1 MTDLMQMPHTASEL
15 EWLVIIF
22 LGMVIIYFLKKRDKA
37 FDEHERALREN
48 TLALVK
54 LTVQIEF
61 LTKASARVEVL
72 EHDLNQLGEK
82 VRNLSQ

>member
-1 MTDLMQMPHTASEL
+1 MTDLTSVPHTITDL
-15 EWLVIIF
+15 QWFFIIF
-22 LGMVIIYFLKKRDKA
+22 FGTVIIYFLKKRDKV
-37 FDEHERALREN
+37 FDEHEKALREN

-72 EHDLNQLGEK
+72 EHDVNQLGEK
-82 VRNLSQ
+82 VRNMSQ